1 MMKGY
6 RLDDFTSLD
15 DLRLQEKTIR
25 GCSGARCWSASTP
38 SP

>member
-1 MMKGY
+1 MKVY
-6 RLDDFTSLD
+6 RLDDFASLMIFAC
-15 DLRLQEKTIR
+15 RRKTIR